1 MASNGKKGKK
11 TEKWNKNV
19 AAAKNEVTTVADSE
33 YKLPLF
39 QKRAWLTL
47 LSRVWQ
53 TSHLEMENPV
63 SLISGLTYSEFSL
76 NLLSETGPWPSG

>member
-11 TEKWNKNV
+11 TKKLNKHV
-19 AAAKNEVTTVADSE
+19 AAAKNEVTTVTDSE